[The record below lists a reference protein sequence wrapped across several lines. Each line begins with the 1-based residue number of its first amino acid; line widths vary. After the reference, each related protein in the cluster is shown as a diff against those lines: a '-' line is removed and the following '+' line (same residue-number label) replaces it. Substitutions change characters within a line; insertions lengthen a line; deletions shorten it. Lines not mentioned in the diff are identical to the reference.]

1 MTNREKTLVVLIILA
16 TINIIVFTIALIVKN
31 QENEKY
37 KAILEVACQKSYA
50 PTQCDASLDLMM
62 DMSPEKIRNYGKFG
76 F

>member
-1 MTNREKTLVVLIILA
+1 MTDREKVLITFLIIL
-16 TINIIVFTIALIVKN
+16 TIGVIGLAGALIAKN

-37 KAILEVACQKSYA
+37 KAIMEVACQKSYA
-50 PTQCDASLDLMM
+50 PAQCDASLDLMM